1 MGRKKRHSDR
11 YDWEDEED
19 DLTPESVSAPQKS
32 SPLQSRVA
40 ALAKQRKEQEN
51 SAKESEQTK
60 KTAPKPEAKKKPE
73 RKAKPKN
80 NEPKPPFFVRV
91 TYLITWLT
99 ALAFIAACLFVSVI
113 SARELFNSANSWLYQ
128 KTVFS
133 ATIAILFWVYLL
145 QVQYLFLIS
154 RRGRQAITSV
164 WIYVGAVI
172 AFVFAAA
179 TTAQLTHKQV
189 NWQLIQITLIGA
201 GVWLVG
207 IINKIINNWRQKKLL
222 DLSFA
227 KKADFVPIK
236 WLSLAGWIKKLIA
249 ILVFLLILFLT
260 TMDLHKRVE
269 TSGEEQSAPQ
279 TLESDPQSL
288 DSSTQSLTPLES
300 SLHENH
306 PD

>member
-11 YDWEDEED
+11 YDWEDEDD

-40 ALAKQRKEQEN
+40 ALAKQRKDQEN
-51 SAKESEQTK
+51 SASAKESEQTK
-60 KTAPKPEAKKKPE
+60 KTAPKQEPKKKPE

-80 NEPKPPFFVRV
+80 NEPKPPFLIRLS
-91 TYLITWLT
+91 YLITWLT
-99 ALAFIAACLFVSVI
+99 ALAFIAACIFISAI

-128 KTVFS
+128 KTVYS

-145 QVQYLFLIS
+145 QIQYLFLIS

-164 WIYVGAVI
+164 WIYVGAVA

-189 NWQLIQITLIGA
+189 NWQLIQITLVGA

-207 IINKIINNWRQKKLL
+207 IINKIINNWRRKKLL

-227 KKADFVPIK
+227 KEADFVPVK
-236 WLSLAGWIKKLIA
+236 WLSLTGWIKKLIA
-249 ILVFLLILFLT
+249 ILAFFLILFLT
-260 TMDLHKRVE
+260 TMDVNKQVE
-269 TSGEEQSAPQ
+269 SAEEQSAPQ
-279 TLESDPQSL
+279 SID
-288 DSSTQSLTPLES
+288 DSNTQSQTTLES
-300 SLHENH
+300 SLHENR

>member
-11 YDWEDEED
+11 YDWEDEDD
-19 DLTPESVSAPQKS
+19 DLTPESVSVPQKT

-51 SAKESEQTK
+51 SASSKESEQTK
-60 KTAPKPEAKKKPE
+60 KTVTKQEPKKKPE

-80 NEPKPPFFVRV
+80 NEPKPPFFVRLS
-91 TYLITWLT
+91 YLITWLT
-99 ALAFIAACLFVSVI
+99 ALTFIAACIFISAI

-128 KTVFS
+128 KSVYC

-145 QVQYLFLIS
+145 QFQYLFLIS

-164 WIYVGAVI
+164 WIYVGAVA

-189 NWQLIQITLIGA
+189 NWQLIQITLVGA

-227 KKADFVPIK
+227 KKEDFVPVK
-236 WLSLAGWIKKLIA
+236 WLSLTGWIKKLIA
-249 ILVFLLILFLT
+249 ILVFFLILFLT
-260 TMDLHKRVE
+260 TMDVQTHGAN
-269 TSGEEQSAPQ
+269 SEEQSAPQ
-279 TLESDPQSL
+279 TLESN
-288 DSSTQSLTPLES
+288 TQSQMTLES
-300 SLHENH
+300 SLHENR